1 MISKVI
7 SPGKSFAGLCRYLY
21 QNRSGSEVIL
31 SAGVREYDHAKMA
44 ADFIAQASQNPRLK
58 STVLHIILSW
68 PPGEKIS
75 SDLMATIA
83 KEYMHNL
90 QILETQFAIVRH
102 DDRDH
107 QHVHLVINRVSNNG
121 KTIKDNYIGLRG
133 KKVAQQLTI
142 KYGLQQAIQKDLV
155 STNLDR
161 LHGYDAMRYE
171 IFEIIHNSLPHS
183 ENFEELEKLLQQQ
196 GIMVTYKYMGQTKE
210 IQGISFSK
218 GEFKFKGSE
227 VDRAF
232 SYLKL
237 QKLFASKKQQK
248 SIKTVRPTRTQIRNE
263 MHGQLSPATKLL
275 YELMKPEFTPDFM
288 PNELMKRKKKKKK
301 SIGL

>member
-21 QNRSGSEVIL
+21 QNRSGAEVIL

-44 ADFIAQASQNPRLK
+44 ADFTFQASQNPRLK
-58 STVLHIILSW
+58 SPVLHIILSW
-68 PPGEKIS
+68 PPVEKLS
-75 SDLMATIA
+75 SNMMTTIA
-83 KEYMHNL
+83 KEYMENL
-90 QILETQFAIVRH
+90 QIKETQFAVVRH

-107 QHVHLVINRVSNNG
+107 HHLHLVINRVSNSG

-142 KYGLQQAIQKDLV
+142 KYGLHQAIKKDMD

-171 IFEIIHNSLPHS
+171 IFEIIHNSLPQS
-183 ENFEELEKLLQQQ
+183 TNFEELQKLLQQH
-196 GIMVTYKYMGQTKE
+196 GVMVTYKYMGQTKE

-218 GEFKFKGSE
+218 EEFKFKGSE
-227 VDRAF
+227 IDRAF
-232 SYLKL
+232 SYVKL
-237 QKLFASKKQQK
+237 QKLFASKKQKQ
-248 SIKTVRPTRTQIRNE
+248 SIKTVRPNRTLLRNE
-263 MHGQLSPATKLL
+263 MHRQLSSATTSLD
-275 YELMKPEFTPDFM
+275 ELIKPEFTEDFV
-288 PNELMKRKKKKKK
+288 PNEFMKRKKKKNK
-301 SIGL
+301 SLGI